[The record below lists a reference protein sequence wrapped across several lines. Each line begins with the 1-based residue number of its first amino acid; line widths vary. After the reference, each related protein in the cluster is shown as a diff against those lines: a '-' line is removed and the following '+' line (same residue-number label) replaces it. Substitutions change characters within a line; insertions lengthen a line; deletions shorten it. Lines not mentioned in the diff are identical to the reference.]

1 MKLHLPKGLLAALI
15 GAVLAGNITPAM
27 AGVLTTGSF
36 TYTAGGTDY
45 TFSGT
50 AAIES
55 NYDTDKNIGTSSTDF
70 IVGSTTYNGA
80 ANTADGPFIADSSVE
95 AGHGANN
102 FWKNLTDRSDSG
114 FEGAVYGQTLLMK
127 GSTTATQQLKNNGMG
142 NMAIGGLITEDT
154 AATTESP
161 DDTSNYIL
169 NGASG
174 NSNLTLVAN
183 ESVGMNMYIGAN
195 TEIKVGG
202 TGQLIAATNGTWN
215 LNSGKT
221 LTMTAGADGAVVF
234 QSAISVQGGG
244 TLSISDGLTFDG
256 GSITVASG
264 STLHMTGTVDIISHA
279 SGAETAR
286 DRANGNGFGHAEYS
300 VNTSD
305 YIRGDGTAN
314 LSEVSWSINGKDAS
328 LSGNTLSY
336 TGDNNTYYIY
346 NAGEAADY
354 SSATHLVVD
363 VEMGNT
369 YDLGTSTNTTLESM
383 TIKSGK
389 VTSSYAGGPNS
400 GVCFMRGD
408 IFIEAGAELELT
420 GAHDALGWDNHPTR
434 SISLRGEA
442 HQTANLTLS
451 YTDDASTTLKTNLN
465 LQGYALVSG
474 GALNAFGGT
483 ITVTGTDNI
492 FASTLELRNALTVD
506 VVGSSDSLLINGNIV
521 SNGYAAFTGALTK
534 TGAGLL
540 EITGDI
546 NGGNKHT
553 INGANTTIIHS
564 ASIQNVTIE
573 NARLAAEAGQNLS
586 GTVNLTNVTLAG
598 TMNITGGTT
607 TYTAG
612 TLRFEGDAAT
622 VTISQGATL
631 AHDGFNFTAN
641 GTEAATIQGSGQ
653 DSLLLYTGSNHISN
667 ATLTKTADGDKYIG
681 VALDNVDLTL
691 NNGADNRLYGSH
703 RQSLRNLTVNGGTL
717 NVESAATVSGTT
729 TVADGAKVTIKNT
742 GASLGSVTGA
752 GTVESEQNATVNTA
766 SGFTGTLAAKGN
778 SVLTDAGTGSGFD
791 VDATAGDLVLLN
803 RDTAI
808 TLDSV
813 ALAGGHSLTIGT
825 ETSHDITLNLTT
837 LTVGEGG
844 GTLNANLNLTGT
856 ETLDMSSALT
866 LGCSVDLGDGGVAL
880 SGSLLDGLA
889 TNGYVELFTGVDE
902 LMHNG
907 AAYSEPISA
916 SEVFSNDALR
926 DTADVNYTVAYE
938 NNVVMLKSSVIPEP
952 TTATLSLLALMGLA
966 ARRRRK

>member
-27 AGVLTTGSF
+27 AGMLTTGSF

-102 FWKNLTDRSDSG
+102 FWKNLTDRSESG

-127 GSTTATQQLKNNGMG
+127 GSTTATQQLNNNGMG
-142 NMAIGGLITEDT
+142 NMAIGGLITEAT
-154 AATTESP
+154 ADA
-161 DDTSNYIL
+161 SNYIL
-169 NGASG
+169 NGANG

-183 ESVGMNMYIGAN
+183 KDVGMNMYIGAN

-202 TGQLIAATNGTWN
+202 TGQLIAATDGTWTV
-215 LNSGKT
+215 NSGKT

-264 STLHMTGTVDIISHA
+264 STLHMTGTVDITNVRD
-279 SGAETAR
+279 GAR
-286 DRANGNGFGHAEYS
+286 NRADGNGLGTGTYS
-300 VNTSD
+300 ANISD
-305 YIRGDGTAN
+305 YIGGEGSHNTTAVSWQLNGHAVTRGD
-314 LSEVSWSINGKDAS
+314 D
-328 LSGNTLSY
+328 NTLSY
-336 TGDNNTYYIY
+336 TGDSDTYYIY

-383 TIKSGK
+383 TIKSGT
-389 VTSSYAGGPNS
+389 VTSSYGGASS
-400 GVCFMRGD
+400 GFVRGD
-408 IFIEAGAELELT
+408 VFIEGGAELVLS
-420 GAHDALGWDNHPTR
+420 GGHDVLGWDSTATR

-451 YTDDASTTLKTNLN
+451 YESGGSTTMTTDIN
-465 LQGYALVSG
+465 LQGYAVVSG
-474 GALNAFGGT
+474 CAFNAYHGT
-483 ITVTGTDNI
+483 ITATGTDNI
-492 FASTLELRNALTVD
+492 FASNLVLREALTVD
-506 VVGSSDSLLINGNIV
+506 VTGSSDSLLISGNISSYTDSYG
-521 SNGYAAFTGALTK
+521 SNFTGALTK

-573 NARLAAEAGQNLS
+573 NARLAAEAGQNFS

-889 TNGYVELFTGVDE
+889 ANGYVELFTGVDE

-938 NNVVMLKSSVIPEP
+938 NNVVMLKSSLIPEP
-952 TTATLSLLALMGLA
+952 TTVTLSLLALMGLA

>member
-1 MKLHLPKGLLAALI
+1 M

-55 NYDTDKNIGTSSTDF
+55 NHNEEKNIGTSGTDF
-70 IVGSTTYNGA
+70 TVAGTTYTGAASTT
-80 ANTADGPFIADSSVE
+80 DRPFIADSSVE
-95 AGHGANN
+95 AGHGANS
-102 FWKNLTDRSDSG
+102 FWKNLTNRSDSG

-127 GSTTATQQLKNNGMG
+127 GSTTATQQLNNNGMG

-202 TGQLIAATNGTWN
+202 TGQLIAATNGTWTV
-215 LNSGKT
+215 NSGKT

-314 LSEVSWSINGKDAS
+314 LSEVSWSINGQDAS

-363 VEMGNT
+363 VETGNT
-369 YDLGTSTNTTLESM
+369 YALGTSTNTTLESM
-383 TIKSGK
+383 TIKSGT
-389 VTSSYAGGPNS
+389 VTSSYGGASS
-400 GVCFMRGD
+400 GFVRGD
-408 IFIEAGAELELT
+408 VFIEGGAELVLS
-420 GAHDALGWDNHPTR
+420 GGHDVLGWDSTATR
-434 SISLRGEA
+434 SISLRGEE
-442 HQTANLTLS
+442 HQAANLTFA
-451 YTDDASTTLKTNLN
+451 YTTGGSTTMTTDIN
-465 LQGYALVSG
+465 LQGYAQVSG
-474 GALNAFGGT
+474 CALNAFHGT
-483 ITVTGTDNI
+483 ITATGTDNI
-492 FASTLELRNALTVD
+492 FASNLVLREALTVD
-506 VVGSSDSLLINGNIV
+506 VTGSSDSLLISGNISSYTDSYG
-521 SNGYAAFTGALTK
+521 SNFTGALTK
-534 TGAGLL
+534 TGAGQL

-553 INGANTTIIHS
+553 INGGNTTTISS
-564 ASIQNVTIE
+564 ASIQDVTIE
-573 NARLAAEAGQNLS
+573 NAKLSSEVGQNLS

-653 DSLLLYTGSNHISN
+653 DGLLLYTGSNHISN

-766 SGFTGTLAAKGN
+766 SGFSGTLAAKGN

-825 ETSHDITLNLTT
+825 ETAHDITLNLTA

-902 LMHNG
+902 LTHNG
-907 AAYSEPISA
+907 VAYSEPISA

-938 NNVVMLKSSVIPEP
+938 NNVVMLKSSLIPEP
-952 TTATLSLLALMGLA
+952 TTVTLSLLALMGLA